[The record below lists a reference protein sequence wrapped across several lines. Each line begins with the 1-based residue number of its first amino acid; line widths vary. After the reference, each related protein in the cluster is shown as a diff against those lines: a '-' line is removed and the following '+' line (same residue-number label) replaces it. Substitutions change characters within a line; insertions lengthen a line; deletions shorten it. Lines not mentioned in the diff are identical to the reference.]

1 MHPFSIPEELA
12 SAITRR
18 RGHLHAFRE
27 IDAKRTALIV
37 VDMQNAFVKEG
48 AGHSFV
54 PAAASVC
61 PNINRLAGT
70 LRARGGVVVW
80 ILNTYTRES
89 DQSWSHFHQNL
100 STPAGFKRRSETM
113 AAGTH
118 GHELY
123 AALEPKPEDLR
134 LQKTRYSAFIAGSS
148 GLEET
153 LRARGIDTLF
163 ITGTATNVCCEST
176 GRDAMMLNFKTILV
190 SDGCA
195 AQTDAIHAA
204 SLHGFMLNFG
214 DVYDTN
220 EAIGLLER
228 STRAAAE

>member
-1 MHPFSIPEELA
+1 MHRFSIPDELA
-12 SAITRR
+12 ATIIRR

-27 IDAKRTALIV
+27 IDPRRTALIV

-48 AGHSFV
+48 AGHSWV
-54 PAAASVC
+54 PEAASVC
-61 PNINRLAGT
+61 PNINRLAASV
-70 LRARGGVVVW
+70 RATGGLVVW

-100 STPAGFKRRSETM
+100 STPAGFQRRSETM
-113 AAGTH
+113 AADTH

-148 GLEET
+148 GLEKT
-153 LRARGIDTLF
+153 LRARGIDTLL
-163 ITGTATNVCCEST
+163 IAGTATNVCCEST
-176 GRDAMMLNFKTILV
+176 GRDAMMLNFKTVLV

-214 DVYDTN
+214 DVYDTA
-220 EAIGLLER
+220 EAIALLEG
-228 STRAAAE
+228 RARQAAE